1 MIEIVELS
9 KLNDKTSYS
18 INSFIPRSEKFSFSI
33 NENKIDFL
41 KNIPAF
47 EHIKNLSVYS
57 DYLIHVYK
65 TYETVISEIQKRDEL
80 ESEIK
85 KKYEG
90 YQYWPDL
97 RTINDE
103 EYGQLNFKEKLAAIR
118 IRCGRCIHEE
128 MINFLHFSFCDESIK
143 NLVRQTESNLIKIS
157 APGYEDYDTQ
167 TYQKIFS
174 AEDSVFYFYPKDS
187 KACLEDIIPQYI
199 TSKEY
204 FTNLGSSY
212 FAIDTKFFC
221 ILLGISEAKSR
232 DEKI

>member
-18 INSFIPRSEKFSFSI
+18 INSFIPRSQKFSFSI

-41 KNIPAF
+41 KNIPAL
-47 EHIKNLSVYS
+47 EHIKHLSVYS

-118 IRCGRCIHEE
+118 IRCGRYIHEE
-128 MINFLHFSFCDESIK
+128 RRNFLHFSFCDE
-143 NLVRQTESNLIKIS
+143 
-157 APGYEDYDTQ
+157 
-167 TYQKIFS
+167 
-174 AEDSVFYFYPKDS
+174 
-187 KACLEDIIPQYI
+187 
-199 TSKEY
+199 
-204 FTNLGSSY
+204 
-212 FAIDTKFFC
+212 
-221 ILLGISEAKSR
+221 
-232 DEKI
+232 